1 MLQPGKDFDYF
12 NPFAEIEAT
21 RANLPHWQQPRVL
34 YFVTFRQADSIPS
47 EKLKNWRIDYNNWLC
62 ANPKPWKLAQA
73 EEYEKHFARK
83 IEKWLDASSG
93 TCSLADKACQKIVA
107 DCLEYAAGTDYRLDT
122 YTLATNHVH
131 ALLVVEPDQALSE
144 ILKKWKGIT
153 ARRINQ
159 HLDTSGQ
166 FWQKESYDH
175 IVRNETAL
183 NRIRKYI
190 QAHKK

>member
-12 NPFAEIEAT
+12 NPYAEVETT

-47 EKLKNWRIDYNNWLC
+47 EKLKNWRIDYGNWLR
-62 ANPKPWKLAQA
+62 ANPKPWKLSQA

-83 IEKWLDASSG
+83 IEKWLDTSG
-93 TCSLADKACQKIVA
+93 GSCRLADLVCQQIVA
-107 DCLEYAAGTDYRLDT
+107 NCLEYADGTDYRLDT
-122 YTLATNHVH
+122 YTVAANHAH
-131 ALLVVEPDQALSE
+131 ALLVVKPDQALSE
-144 ILKKWKGIT
+144 ILKQWKGIT

-159 HLDTSGQ
+159 HLGTSGK

-190 QAHKK
+190 QAHNK